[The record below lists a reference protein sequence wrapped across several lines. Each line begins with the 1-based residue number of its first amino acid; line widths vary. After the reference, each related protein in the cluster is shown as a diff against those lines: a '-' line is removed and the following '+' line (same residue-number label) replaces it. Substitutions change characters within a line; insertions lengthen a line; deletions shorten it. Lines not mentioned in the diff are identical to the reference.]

1 MILYHLVLM
10 GYIGVDNLFNSIKGG
25 VVSYLCGLKTSTSL
39 ENQSLILSLTSLE
52 KHDCWIEYYSYDGRR
67 KRDRLFSI

>member
-1 MILYHLVLM
+1 MWAKDIYKFGESV
-10 GYIGVDNLFNSIKGG
+10 FN
-25 VVSYLCGLKTSTSL
+25 TFTD
-39 ENQSLILSLTSLE
+39 LIE